1 MVRAVTTFFSPIRLL
16 SVTAEMF
23 PFVKTGGLGDVAGSL
38 PAALTPYGVMVT
50 TLLPGYPAVMAA
62 ARERRAVAHMDNLLG
77 HAATL
82 WSATV
87 AGLDLLILDVP
98 ELFDRPGNPYMCP
111 DGQDWPDNGIRFAA
125 LSRMAADIA
134 QGRIDQYR
142 PDIVQAHDWQ
152 AGLVAAYLHH
162 DAIAM
167 GTPRTPV
174 VQTIHNLAFQG
185 RFPAACL
192 ARFGLPPEAFSI
204 EGCECY
210 GAISFLKAGLYYS
223 DRITTVSPSYAQE
236 IQTPEGGMGLDG
248 LLRHRSDRLEGI
260 LNGINTDIWNPAS
273 DPAVH
278 FPYVVGDMTGRAF
291 NKRDLQS
298 EFGLWADPSAF
309 VIGIVSRLTAQKGI
323 DLLADVMARL
333 LVGNTQIIV
342 VGEGDRDIER
352 GLVALQRQF
361 PGRFACRIG
370 YSEVLGHRVPAA
382 VDALLVPSRF
392 EPCGLTQL
400 GALRYGAV
408 PIASRVGG
416 LADTIVDANPA
427 ALARGG
433 ATGFL
438 FAPVDGDTLVACVN
452 RARTLYRRNRL
463 AWRQL
468 QHNGAAYDVSWND
481 KAAHYVMLFA
491 EVLGVDLSAPA
502 VSNVISLSG
511 GADMGMR
518 LREGRRRTIARRPP
532 RLSRPL
538 AAP

>member
-38 PAALTPYGVMVT
+38 PAALAPYGVMVT

-62 ARERRAVAHMDNLLG
+62 ARERRVAAHMDSLLG
-77 HAATL
+77 HAVTL

-87 AGLDLLILDVP
+87 AGLDLLILDAP
-98 ELFDRPGNPYMCP
+98 DLFDRPGNPYMCP
-111 DGQDWPDNGIRFAA
+111 DGQDWPDNGIRFAV
-125 LSRMAADIA
+125 LSRMAANIA
-134 QGRIDQYR
+134 QGHIDQYR

-162 DAIAM
+162 DSIAM
-167 GTPRTPV
+167 GTSRTPV

-185 RFPAACL
+185 RFPATCL
-192 ARFGLPPEAFSI
+192 TQFGLPPEAFSV

-248 LLRHRSDRLEGI
+248 LLRHRGDRLEGI

-278 FPYVVGDMTGRAF
+278 FPYVVGDMSGRVP
-291 NKRDLQS
+291 NKRDLQAQ
-298 EFGLWADPSAF
+298 FGLWADPNAF
-309 VIGIVSRLTAQKGI
+309 VVGIVSRLTAQKGI
-323 DLLADVMARL
+323 DLLADVTDRL
-333 LVGNTQIIV
+333 LAGNTQIIV

-352 GLVALQRQF
+352 DLVTLNRRF
-361 PGRFACRIG
+361 PGRFACHIG

-382 VDALLVPSRF
+382 VDALLIPSRF

-438 FAPVDGDTLVACVN
+438 FAPVDGETLVAGVN
-452 RARTLYRRNRL
+452 RARALYRRNRA

-468 QHNGAAYDVSWND
+468 QHNGAGYDVSWND

-491 EVLGVDLSAPA
+491 EVLGMDLSAPA
-502 VSNVISLSG
+502 RSNVICLPG
-511 GADMGMR
+511 GADMGMS